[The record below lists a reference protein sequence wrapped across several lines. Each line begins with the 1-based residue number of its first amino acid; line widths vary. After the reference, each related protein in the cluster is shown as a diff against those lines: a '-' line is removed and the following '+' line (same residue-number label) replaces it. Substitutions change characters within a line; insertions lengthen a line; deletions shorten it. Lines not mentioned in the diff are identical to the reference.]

1 MFRRPALGFAEL
13 GTGAQCQHW
22 PVQTQAETCQG
33 GVASRGV
40 DAQRGVRIRLG
51 QLGARLESQRHEAL
65 DHQRVALLVE
75 LAHVVEQAETHLA
88 APARALGDTG
98 EERHQRRLQGVGQQ
112 DRLLVLTAQALR
124 NLAPGRHVEH
134 AVPDR
139 KAQRLAH
146 FGHAFENRP
155 APLGRQH
162 VDLAVGMAL
171 FQADEQRLRH
181 HHVANPA
188 GSYDQYV
195 HKL

>member
-1 MFRRPALGFAEL
+1 MRSEGF
-13 GTGAQCQHW
+13 GYG
-22 PVQTQAETCQG
+22 
-33 GVASRGV
+33 
-40 DAQRGVRIRLG
+40 G

-98 EERHQRRLQGVGQQ
+98 EERHQRRLQRVGQQ

-124 NLAPGRHVEH
+124 DLAPGRHVEH

-139 KAQRLAH
+139 KAQGLAH
-146 FGHAFENRP
+146 LGHALENRP
-155 APLGRQH
+155 APLRRQH